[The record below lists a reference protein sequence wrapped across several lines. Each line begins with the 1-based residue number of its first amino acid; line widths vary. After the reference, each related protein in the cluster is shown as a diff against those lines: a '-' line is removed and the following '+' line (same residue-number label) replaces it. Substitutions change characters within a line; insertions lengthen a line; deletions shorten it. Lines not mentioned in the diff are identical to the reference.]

1 MALCIFNKYLHK
13 RPPMKK
19 FLTLILLVPLLA
31 FAWEPTKPI
40 TVLIG
45 NQPGSG
51 NEVGFRAISAVV
63 MKNNPNAN
71 FIIELKPGADS
82 VIAMNMLYDAKPD
95 GYTIA
100 IPSYMSTFVTNDI
113 WQKNQK
119 KFRYDS
125 FTNVLGMGK
134 SPLCIVANPRS
145 KINTV
150 PELVEYFQ
158 HTNKP
163 VTVAVGGGAHR
174 MTFEYFM
181 YIAKGNKDLI
191 KTSQFPGPLQAVTAT
206 ASDAGFEFGIMP
218 VAIAK
223 PLIDAGKVKL
233 IGVTGEHKV
242 AYYPRVEPI
251 KVNGHYID
259 VFAAW
264 ALVLPPGTPSDI
276 VAWYTRNFTPALDS
290 QEIKQYYHDNLIFV
304 DRSETTP
311 AGFARGIE
319 RLRATW
325 IPLSQRVDLTKE

>member
-1 MALCIFNKYLHK
+1 MK
-13 RPPMKK
+13 R
-19 FLTLILLVPLLA
+19 LLAILLLIPTLA

-51 NEVGFRAISAVV
+51 NEVGFRAISAIV
-63 MKNNPNAN
+63 MRDNPNAN
-71 FIIELKPGADS
+71 FVIDLKPGADS

-125 FTNVLGMGK
+125 FTNVVGMGK
-134 SPLCIVANPRS
+134 SPLCIVANPKS

-150 PELVEYFQ
+150 PELIDYVQ
-158 HTNKP
+158 HTTKP
-163 VTVAVGGGAHR
+163 ITVAVGGGAHR

-181 YIAKGNKDLI
+181 YKAHGNKDLV
-191 KTSQFPGPLQAVTAT
+191 KTSSFPGPLQAVTAT

-223 PLIDAGKVKL
+223 PLIDAGKVKIL
-233 IGVTGEHKV
+233 GVTGERGV
-242 AYYPRVEPI
+242 AYYPKAIPI
-251 KVNGHYID
+251 IVGGSHID

-264 ALVLPPGTPSDI
+264 ALILPPGTPSDI
-276 VAWYTRNFTPALDS
+276 VAWYTRNFVPALES
-290 QEIKQYYHDNLIFV
+290 AKIKRYYDDNLIFL
-304 DRSETTP
+304 DKSELTP
-311 AGFARGIE
+311 AGFGHGIE
-319 RLRATW
+319 KLRATW
-325 IPLSQRVDLTKE
+325 MPLSQHVDLLKE

>member
-1 MALCIFNKYLHK
+1 
-13 RPPMKK
+13 MKK
-19 FLTLILLVPLLA
+19 LLLA
-31 FAWEPTKPI
+31 LLLIPTLALAWEPTKPI
-40 TVLIG
+40 TVIIG

-51 NEVGFRAISAVV
+51 NEIGFRAISAVV

-82 VIAMNMLYDAKPD
+82 VIAMNALYEAKPD

-125 FTNVLGMGK
+125 FTNVTGMGK

-150 PELVEYFQ
+150 PELVEYVQ
-158 HTNKP
+158 NTTKP
-163 VTVAVGGGAHR
+163 VTVAIGGGAHR

-181 YIAKGNKDLI
+181 YIAHGNKDLV
-191 KTSQFPGPLQAVTAT
+191 KPSQFPGPLQAVTAT

-223 PLIDAGKVKL
+223 PLIDAGKVRL
-233 IGVTGEHKV
+233 IGVTGEHRVK
-242 AYYPRVEPI
+242 AYPKVEPI
-251 KVNGHYID
+251 QVNGKHID

-264 ALVLPPGTPSDI
+264 ALVLPPNTSSEI
-276 VAWYTRNFTPALDS
+276 VAWYTRNFTPALES
-290 QEIKQYYHDNLIFV
+290 PEIKKYYDDNLIFL
-304 DRSETTP
+304 DKRELTP
-311 AGFARGIE
+311 YGFSQGIE
-319 RLRATW
+319 KLRATW

>member
-1 MALCIFNKYLHK
+1 
-13 RPPMKK
+13 MKK
-19 FLTLILLVPLLA
+19 LLLTLLLVPALA

-51 NEVGFRAISAVV
+51 NEVGFRAISAIV
-63 MKNNPNAN
+63 MRDNPKAN

-82 VIAMNMLYDAKPD
+82 VVAMNMLYDAKPD

-119 KFRYDS
+119 KFAYNS
-125 FTNVLGMGK
+125 FTNVMGMGK
-134 SPLCIVANPRS
+134 SPLCIVANPTS
-145 KINTV
+145 KINTI
-150 PELVEYFQ
+150 PELVNYVQ
-158 HTNKP
+158 HTTKP
-163 VTVAVGGGAHR
+163 VTVAIGGGAHR

-181 YIAKGNKDLI
+181 YIAHGNKDLV

-233 IGVTGEHKV
+233 IGVTGERRV
-242 AYYPRVEPI
+242 SAYPKVEPI
-251 KVNGHYID
+251 QVNGKHID

-264 ALVLPPGTPSDI
+264 ALILPPGTPSEI
-276 VAWYTRNFTPALDS
+276 VAWYQRNFTPALES
-290 QEIKQYYHDNLIFV
+290 AEIKKYYDDNLIFL
-304 DRSETTP
+304 DKSELTP

-319 RLRATW
+319 KLRAVW
-325 IPLSQRVDLTKE
+325 MPLSQRVDLLKE

>member
-1 MALCIFNKYLHK
+1 
-13 RPPMKK
+13 MKK
-19 FLTLILLVPLLA
+19 LLLTLLLIPTLA
-31 FAWEPTKPI
+31 LAWEPTKPI

-63 MKNNPNAN
+63 QKNNPNAN

-82 VIAMNMLYDAKPD
+82 VVAMNALYEARPD

-125 FTNVLGMGK
+125 FTNVTGMGK
-134 SPLCIVANPRS
+134 SPLCIVANPKS
-145 KINTV
+145 KITTV
-150 PELVEYFQ
+150 PELVDYVQ
-158 HTNKP
+158 HTTKP
-163 VTVAVGGGAHR
+163 VTVAIGGGAHR

-181 YIAKGNKDLI
+181 YIAHGNKDLV

-223 PLIDAGKVKL
+223 PLIDAGKVRL
-233 IGVTGEHKV
+233 IGVAGEHRV
-242 AYYPRVEPI
+242 RAYPKVEPI
-251 KVNGHYID
+251 QVNGKHID

-264 ALVLPPGTPSDI
+264 ALILPPGTPSDV
-276 VAWYTRNFTPALDS
+276 VAWYTRNFTPALES
-290 QEIKQYYHDNLIFV
+290 AEIKRYYDDNLIFL
-304 DRSETTP
+304 DRRELTP
-311 AGFARGIE
+311 YGFSQGIE

-325 IPLSQRVDLTKE
+325 IPLSQRVDLTNE

>member
-1 MALCIFNKYLHK
+1 
-13 RPPMKK
+13 MKK
-19 FLTLILLVPLLA
+19 LLLALLLVPTLA
-31 FAWEPTKPI
+31 LAWEPTKPI

-71 FIIELKPGADS
+71 FVIELKPGADS
-82 VIAMNMLYDAKPD
+82 VVAMNALYDAKPD

-125 FTNVLGMGK
+125 FTNVTGMGK
-134 SPLCIVANPRS
+134 SPLCIVANPKS

-150 PELVEYFQ
+150 PELVDYVQ
-158 HTNKP
+158 HTTKP
-163 VTVAVGGGAHR
+163 VTVAIGGGAHR

-181 YIAKGNKDLI
+181 YIAHGNKDLV
-191 KTSQFPGPLQAVTAT
+191 KTSQFPGPLQAVIAT

-242 AYYPRVEPI
+242 KAYPKVEPI
-251 KVNGHYID
+251 VVNGKHID

-264 ALVLPPGTPSDI
+264 ALILPPNTSSEI
-276 VAWYTRNFTPALDS
+276 VAWYTRNFTPALES
-290 QEIKQYYHDNLIFV
+290 PEIKKYYDDNLIFL
-304 DRSETTP
+304 DKRELTP
-311 AGFARGIE
+311 YGLSQGIE
-319 RLRATW
+319 KLRATW

>member
-1 MALCIFNKYLHK
+1 M
-13 RPPMKK
+13 
-19 FLTLILLVPLLA
+19 VPLLA

-51 NEVGFRAISAVV
+51 NEVGFRAISAIV
-63 MKNNPNAN
+63 MRDNPKAN

-119 KFRYDS
+119 KFAYNS
-125 FTNVLGMGK
+125 FTNVMGMGK
-134 SPLCIVANPRS
+134 SPLCIVANPTS

-150 PELVEYFQ
+150 PELINYVQ
-158 HTNKP
+158 RTTKP

-181 YIAKGNKDLI
+181 YKAHGNKDLV
-191 KTSQFPGPLQAVTAT
+191 KTSYFPGPLQAVTAT

-242 AYYPRVEPI
+242 AFYPNAEPI
-251 KVNGHYID
+251 RINGSYID

-264 ALVLPPGTPSDI
+264 ALILPPGTPSDV
-276 VAWYTRNFTPALDS
+276 VAWYQRNFTPALES
-290 QEIKQYYHDNLIFV
+290 AEIKKYYDDNLIFL
-304 DRSETTP
+304 DKSELTP
-311 AGFARGIE
+311 GGFGRGIE
-319 RLRATW
+319 KLRSTW
-325 IPLSQRVDLTKE
+325 MPLSQRVDLLKE

>member
-1 MALCIFNKYLHK
+1 
-13 RPPMKK
+13 MKK
-19 FLTLILLVPLLA
+19 LLLAILLIPTLA
-31 FAWEPTKPI
+31 VAWEPTKPI

-51 NEVGFRAISAVV
+51 NEVGFRAISAIV
-63 MKNNPNAN
+63 MRDNPKAN

-82 VIAMNMLYDAKPD
+82 VVAMNMLYDAKPD

-119 KFRYDS
+119 KFAYNS
-125 FTNVLGMGK
+125 FTNVMGMGK
-134 SPLCIVANPRS
+134 SPLCIVANPKS

-150 PELVEYFQ
+150 PELVDYVQ
-158 HTNKP
+158 HTTKP

-181 YIAKGNKDLI
+181 YKAHGNKDLV
-191 KTSQFPGPLQAVTAT
+191 KTSYFPGPLQAVTAT

-223 PLIDAGKVKL
+223 PLIDAGKVKI
-233 IGVTGEHKV
+233 IGMTGERRV
-242 AYYPRVEPI
+242 ASYPKADPI
-251 KVNGHYID
+251 VVGGSHID

-264 ALVLPPGTPSDI
+264 ALILPPNTPSDI
-276 VAWYTRNFTPALDS
+276 VAWYQRNFTPALES
-290 QEIKQYYHDNLIFV
+290 AEIKKYYDNNLIFL
-304 DRSETTP
+304 DKSELTP
-311 AGFARGIE
+311 SGFGRGIE
-319 RLRATW
+319 KLRATW
-325 IPLSQRVDLTKE
+325 MPLSQQVDLLKE

>member
-1 MALCIFNKYLHK
+1 
-13 RPPMKK
+13 MKK
-19 FLTLILLVPLLA
+19 LLLA
-31 FAWEPTKPI
+31 LLFLPIIALAWEPTKPI

-51 NEVGFRAISAVV
+51 NEVGFRAISAIVIRD
-63 MKNNPNAN
+63 NPKVN

-82 VIAMNMLYDAKPD
+82 TIAMNMLYDAKPD

-113 WQKNQK
+113 WQKNLK
-119 KFRYDS
+119 KFQYNS

-134 SPLCIVANPRS
+134 SPLCIVANPKS

-150 PELVEYFQ
+150 PELVDYVQ
-158 HTNKP
+158 HTTKP
-163 VTVAVGGGAHR
+163 VTVAIGGGAHR

-181 YIAKGNKDLI
+181 YIAKGNKDLV

-233 IGVTGEHKV
+233 IGVTGEHQV
-242 AYYPRVEPI
+242 SAYPRVDPI
-251 KVNGHYID
+251 HVSGHYID

-276 VAWYTRNFTPALDS
+276 VAWYTRNFVPALES
-290 QEIKQYYHDNLIFV
+290 AEIKRYYDNNLIFL
-304 DRSETTP
+304 DKRELSP
-311 AGFARGIE
+311 AGFANGIE
-319 RLRATW
+319 KLRATW
-325 IPLSQRVDLTKE
+325 MPLSQRVDLLKE

>member
-1 MALCIFNKYLHK
+1 ML
-13 RPPMKK
+13 KK
-19 FLTLILLVPLLA
+19 LLLTILLVPAVAL
-31 FAWEPTKPI
+31 AWEPTRPI

-51 NEVGFRAISAVV
+51 NEVGFRAISAIV
-63 MKNNPNAN
+63 MRENPKAN
-71 FIIELKPGADS
+71 FVIELKPGADS
-82 VIAMNMLYDAKPD
+82 VVAMNMLYEAKPD

-119 KFRYDS
+119 KFAYNS
-125 FTNVLGMGK
+125 FTNVAGMGK
-134 SPLCIVANPRS
+134 SPLCIVANPTS

-150 PELVEYFQ
+150 PELIDYVQ
-158 HTNKP
+158 HTTKP

-181 YIAKGNKDLI
+181 YKAHGNKDLV
-191 KTSQFPGPLQAVTAT
+191 KTSYFPGPLQAVTAT

-233 IGVTGEHKV
+233 IGVTGERKV
-242 AYYPRVEPI
+242 AYYPKAEPI
-251 KVNGHYID
+251 LVGGSHID

-264 ALVLPPGTPSDI
+264 ALILPPGTPSDI
-276 VAWYTRNFTPALDS
+276 VAWYTRNFVPALES
-290 QEIKQYYHDNLIFV
+290 AEIKKYYDDNLIFL
-304 DRSETTP
+304 DKRELTP
-311 AGFARGIE
+311 SGLGHGIE
-319 RLRATW
+319 KLRATW

>member
-1 MALCIFNKYLHK
+1 
-13 RPPMKK
+13 MKK
-19 FLTLILLVPLLA
+19 ILLALLFLPIVA
-31 FAWEPTKPI
+31 LAWEPTKPI

-51 NEVGFRAISAVV
+51 NEVGFRAISAIV
-63 MKNNPNAN
+63 MRENPKAN

-82 VIAMNMLYDAKPD
+82 VVAMNLLYEAKPD

-119 KFRYDS
+119 KFSYNS
-125 FTNVLGMGK
+125 FTNVAGMGK
-134 SPLCIVANPRS
+134 SPLCIVANPTS

-150 PELVEYFQ
+150 PELVDYVQ

-163 VTVAVGGGAHR
+163 VTVAIGGGAHR

-218 VAIAK
+218 VAIAR

-233 IGVTGEHKV
+233 IGVTGEHKI
-242 AYYPRVEPI
+242 AYYPKVEPI
-251 KVNGHYID
+251 HVNGHYID

-264 ALVLPPGTPSDI
+264 ALILPPGTPSDI
-276 VAWYTRNFTPALDS
+276 VAWYTRNFTPALES
-290 QEIKQYYHDNLIFV
+290 AEIKRYYDDNLIFL
-304 DRSETTP
+304 DKRELTP
-311 AGFARGIE
+311 TGFATGIE
-319 RLRATW
+319 KLRATW
-325 IPLSQRVDLTKE
+325 IPLSQKVDLLKE

>member
-1 MALCIFNKYLHK
+1 MEKVLLALL
-13 RPPMKK
+13 
-19 FLTLILLVPLLA
+19 LIPALA

-51 NEVGFRAISAVV
+51 NEVGFRAISAIVQ
-63 MKNNPNAN
+63 KNNPNAN

-119 KFRYDS
+119 KFQYNS
-125 FTNVLGMGK
+125 FTNVAGMGK
-134 SPLCIVANPRS
+134 SPLCIVANPKS

-150 PELVEYFQ
+150 PELVEYVQ

-163 VTVAVGGGAHR
+163 VTVAIGGGAHR

-181 YIAKGNKDLI
+181 YIAHGNKELV

-242 AYYPRVEPI
+242 KAYPKVEPI
-251 KVNGHYID
+251 VVNGKHID

-264 ALVLPPGTPSDI
+264 ALILPPGTPSDI
-276 VAWYTRNFTPALDS
+276 VAWYTRNFTPALES
-290 QEIKQYYHDNLIFV
+290 PEIKRYYDDNLIFL
-304 DRSETTP
+304 DKRELTP
-311 AGFARGIE
+311 AGFANGIE

-325 IPLSQRVDLTKE
+325 IPLSQRVDLLKE

>member
-1 MALCIFNKYLHK
+1 
-13 RPPMKK
+13 MKK
-19 FLTLILLVPLLA
+19 LLLTLLLVPALA

-40 TVLIG
+40 IVLIG

-51 NEVGFRAISAVV
+51 NEVGFRAISAIV
-63 MKNNPNAN
+63 MRDNPKAN

-82 VIAMNMLYDAKPD
+82 VVAMNMLYDAKPD

-119 KFRYDS
+119 KFAYNS
-125 FTNVLGMGK
+125 FTNVMGMGK
-134 SPLCIVANPRS
+134 SPLCIVANPTS

-150 PELVEYFQ
+150 PELINYVQ
-158 HTNKP
+158 HTTKP
-163 VTVAVGGGAHR
+163 ITVAIGGGAHR

-181 YIAKGNKDLI
+181 YIAHGNKDLV

-233 IGVTGEHKV
+233 IGVTGERRV
-242 AYYPRVEPI
+242 SAYPKVEPI
-251 KVNGHYID
+251 QVNGKHID

-264 ALVLPPGTPSDI
+264 ALILPPGTPSEI
-276 VAWYTRNFTPALDS
+276 VAWYQRNFTPALES
-290 QEIKQYYHDNLIFV
+290 AEIKKYYDDNLIFL
-304 DRSETTP
+304 DKSELTP

-319 RLRATW
+319 KLRAVW
-325 IPLSQRVDLTKE
+325 MPLSQRVDLLKE

>member
-1 MALCIFNKYLHK
+1 
-13 RPPMKK
+13 MKK
-19 FLTLILLVPLLA
+19 LLLLLLLPMSVW
-31 FAWEPTKPI
+31 AWEPVKPI

-63 MKNNPNAN
+63 QKNNPNVN
-71 FIIELKPGADS
+71 FVIELKPGADS
-82 VIAMNMLYDAKPD
+82 VVAMNMLYDARPD

-119 KFRYDS
+119 KFQYNS

-134 SPLCIVANPRS
+134 SPLCIVANPTS

-150 PELVEYFQ
+150 PELVDYVQ
-158 HTNKP
+158 HTTKP
-163 VTVAVGGGAHR
+163 ITVAIGGGAHR
-174 MTFEYFM
+174 MMFEYFM
-181 YIAKGNKDLI
+181 YISHGNKDLV

-223 PLIDAGKVKL
+223 PLIDAGKVRL
-233 IGVTGEHKV
+233 IGISGERRV
-242 AYYPRVEPI
+242 SAYSKVEPI
-251 KVNGHYID
+251 VVNGKHID

-264 ALVLPPGTPSDI
+264 ALILPPGTPSDV
-276 VAWYTRNFTPALDS
+276 VAWYMRNFTPALES
-290 QEIKQYYHDNLIFV
+290 AEIKRYYDDNLIFL
-304 DRSETTP
+304 DKRELTP
-311 AGFARGIE
+311 AGFAAGIE

-325 IPLSQRVDLTKE
+325 IPLSQRVDLLKE

>member
-1 MALCIFNKYLHK
+1 
-13 RPPMKK
+13 MKK
-19 FLTLILLVPLLA
+19 LLLTLLLVPALA

-51 NEVGFRAISAVV
+51 NEVGFRAISAIV
-63 MKNNPNAN
+63 MRDNPKAN

-82 VIAMNMLYDAKPD
+82 VVAMNTLYDAKPD

-119 KFRYDS
+119 KFAYNS
-125 FTNVLGMGK
+125 FTNVMGMGK
-134 SPLCIVANPRS
+134 SPLCIVANPTS
-145 KINTV
+145 KINTI
-150 PELVEYFQ
+150 PELVNYVQ
-158 HTNKP
+158 HTTKP
-163 VTVAVGGGAHR
+163 VTVAIGGGAHR

-181 YIAKGNKDLI
+181 YIAHGNKDLV

-233 IGVTGEHKV
+233 IGVTGERRV
-242 AYYPRVEPI
+242 SAYPKVEPI
-251 KVNGHYID
+251 QVNGKHID

-264 ALVLPPGTPSDI
+264 ALILPPGTPTDI
-276 VAWYTRNFTPALDS
+276 VAWYQRNFTPALES
-290 QEIKQYYHDNLIFV
+290 AEIKKYYDDNLIFL
-304 DRSETTP
+304 DKSELTP

-319 RLRATW
+319 KLRAVW
-325 IPLSQRVDLTKE
+325 MPLSQRVDLLKE

>member
-1 MALCIFNKYLHK
+1 MK
-13 RPPMKK
+13 RI
-19 FLTLILLVPLLA
+19 LAILLLVPALA

-40 TVLIG
+40 TVIIG

-63 MKNNPNAN
+63 QKNNPNAN

-82 VIAMNMLYDAKPD
+82 VIGMNHLYDAKPD
-95 GYTIA
+95 GYTIG

-119 KFRYDS
+119 KFQYNS

-134 SPLCIVANPRS
+134 SPLCIVANPKS

-150 PELVEYFQ
+150 PELVDYVQ
-158 HTNKP
+158 HTTKP
-163 VTVAVGGGAHR
+163 VTVAIGGGAHR

-181 YIAKGNKDLI
+181 YIAKGNKDLV

-206 ASDAGFEFGIMP
+206 AGDAGFEFGIMP

-242 AYYPRVEPI
+242 AYYPKVEPI
-251 KVNGHYID
+251 RVNGHYID

-264 ALVLPPGTPSDI
+264 ALILPPGTPSEI
-276 VAWYTRNFTPALDS
+276 VAWYQRNFTPALDS
-290 QEIKQYYHDNLIFV
+290 PEIKQYYHDNLIFV
-304 DRSETTP
+304 DKSETTP

-319 RLRATW
+319 KLRATW

>member
-1 MALCIFNKYLHK
+1 
-13 RPPMKK
+13 MKK
-19 FLTLILLVPLLA
+19 LLLTLLLVPALA

-51 NEVGFRAISAVV
+51 NEVGFRAISAIV
-63 MKNNPNAN
+63 MRDNPKAN

-82 VIAMNMLYDAKPD
+82 VVAMNMLYDAKPD

-119 KFRYDS
+119 KFAYNS
-125 FTNVLGMGK
+125 FTNVMGMGK
-134 SPLCIVANPRS
+134 SPLCIVANPTS
-145 KINTV
+145 KINTM
-150 PELVEYFQ
+150 PELVNYVQ
-158 HTNKP
+158 HTTKP
-163 VTVAVGGGAHR
+163 VTVAIGGGAHR

-181 YIAKGNKDLI
+181 YIAHGNKDLV

-233 IGVTGEHKV
+233 IGVTGERRV
-242 AYYPRVEPI
+242 SAYPKVEPI
-251 KVNGHYID
+251 QVNGKHID

-264 ALVLPPGTPSDI
+264 ALILPPGTPTDI
-276 VAWYTRNFTPALDS
+276 VAWYQRNFIPALES
-290 QEIKQYYHDNLIFV
+290 AEIKKYYDDNLIFL
-304 DRSETTP
+304 DKSELTP

-319 RLRATW
+319 KLRAVW
-325 IPLSQRVDLTKE
+325 MPLSQRVDLLKE

>member
-1 MALCIFNKYLHK
+1 
-13 RPPMKK
+13 MKK
-19 FLTLILLVPLLA
+19 LLAVLLLVPTLA

-51 NEVGFRAISAVV
+51 NEVGFRAISAIVE
-63 MKNNPNAN
+63 KNNSNAH
-71 FIIELKPGADS
+71 FIVELKPGADS
-82 VIAMNMLYDAKPD
+82 VVAMNLLYESKPD

-119 KFRYDS
+119 KFAYNS

-134 SPLCIVANPRS
+134 SPLCIVANPKS

-150 PELVEYFQ
+150 PELVDYLQ
-158 HTNKP
+158 HTAKP
-163 VTVAVGGGAHR
+163 ITVAIGGGAHR

-181 YIAKGNKDLI
+181 YMAKGNKGLV

-218 VAIAK
+218 VAIAR

-233 IGVTGEHKV
+233 IGVTGERKV
-242 AYYPRVEPI
+242 ARYPTVDPI
-251 KVNGHYID
+251 RVNGSYID

-264 ALVLPPGTPSDI
+264 ALILPPGTPSDI
-276 VAWYTRNFTPALDS
+276 VAWYQRNFVPALES
-290 QEIKQYYHDNLIFV
+290 AEIKRYYDDNLIFL
-304 DRSETTP
+304 DRKELTP
-311 AGFARGIE
+311 AGFAHGIE
-319 RLRATW
+319 QLRATW
-325 IPLSQRVDLTKE
+325 IPLSQRVDLLKE

>member
-1 MALCIFNKYLHK
+1 M
-13 RPPMKK
+13 RD
-19 FLTLILLVPLLA
+19 
-31 FAWEPTKPI
+31 
-40 TVLIG
+40 
-45 NQPGSG
+45 
-51 NEVGFRAISAVV
+51 
-63 MKNNPNAN
+63 NPKAN

-119 KFRYDS
+119 KFAYNS
-125 FTNVLGMGK
+125 FTNVMGMGK
-134 SPLCIVANPRS
+134 SPLCIVANPTS
-145 KINTV
+145 KINTI
-150 PELVEYFQ
+150 PELVNYVQ
-158 HTNKP
+158 HTTKP
-163 VTVAVGGGAHR
+163 VTVAIGGGAHR

-181 YIAKGNKDLI
+181 YIAHGNKDLV

-233 IGVTGEHKV
+233 IGVTGERRV
-242 AYYPRVEPI
+242 SAYPKVEPI
-251 KVNGHYID
+251 QVNGKHID

-264 ALVLPPGTPSDI
+264 ALILPPGTPTDI
-276 VAWYTRNFTPALDS
+276 VAWYQRNFTPALES
-290 QEIKQYYHDNLIFV
+290 AEIKKYYDDNLIFL
-304 DRSETTP
+304 DKSELTP

-319 RLRATW
+319 KLRAVW
-325 IPLSQRVDLTKE
+325 MPLSQRVDLLKE

>member
-1 MALCIFNKYLHK
+1 
-13 RPPMKK
+13 MKK
-19 FLTLILLVPLLA
+19 LLLTLLLIPTLA

-51 NEVGFRAISAVV
+51 NEVGFRAISAIV
-63 MKNNPNAN
+63 MRDNPKAN

-82 VIAMNMLYDAKPD
+82 VVAMNMLYDAKPD

-119 KFRYDS
+119 KFAYNS
-125 FTNVLGMGK
+125 FTNVMGMGK
-134 SPLCIVANPRS
+134 SPLCIVANPTS

-150 PELVEYFQ
+150 PELVNYVQ
-158 HTNKP
+158 HTTKP
-163 VTVAVGGGAHR
+163 VTVAIGGGAHR

-181 YIAKGNKDLI
+181 YIAHGNKDLV

-223 PLIDAGKVKL
+223 PLIDAGKVRL
-233 IGVTGEHKV
+233 IGVTGERRV
-242 AYYPRVEPI
+242 SAYPKVEPI
-251 KVNGHYID
+251 QVNGKHID

-264 ALVLPPGTPSDI
+264 ALILPPNTSSEI
-276 VAWYTRNFTPALDS
+276 VAWYTRNFVPALES
-290 QEIKQYYHDNLIFV
+290 IETKKYYDDNLIFL
-304 DRSETTP
+304 DKSELTP

-319 RLRATW
+319 KLRAVW
-325 IPLSQRVDLTKE
+325 MPLSQRVDLLKE

>member
-1 MALCIFNKYLHK
+1 
-13 RPPMKK
+13 MKK
-19 FLTLILLVPLLA
+19 LLLAILMVPLLA
-31 FAWEPTKPI
+31 FAWEPTRPI

-71 FIIELKPGADS
+71 FVIELKPGADS
-82 VIAMNMLYDAKPD
+82 VIAMNALYEAKPD

-125 FTNVLGMGK
+125 FTNVTGMGK

-150 PELVEYFQ
+150 PELVDYVQ
-158 HTNKP
+158 HTSKP
-163 VTVAVGGGAHR
+163 VTVAIGGGAHR

-181 YIAKGNKDLI
+181 YIAHGNKDLV

-242 AYYPRVEPI
+242 KAYPKVEPI
-251 KVNGHYID
+251 VVNGKHID

-264 ALVLPPGTPSDI
+264 ALILPPGTPSEI
-276 VAWYTRNFTPALDS
+276 VAWYTRNFIPALES
-290 QEIKQYYHDNLIFV
+290 AEIKRYYDDNLIFL
-304 DRSETTP
+304 DKRELTP
-311 AGFARGIE
+311 YGFSQGIE

>member
-1 MALCIFNKYLHK
+1 
-13 RPPMKK
+13 MKK
-19 FLTLILLVPLLA
+19 LLLALLLIPTLA

-51 NEVGFRAISAVV
+51 NEVGFRAISAIV
-63 MKNNPNAN
+63 MRDNPKAN

-119 KFRYDS
+119 KFAYNS
-125 FTNVLGMGK
+125 FTNVMGMGK
-134 SPLCIVANPRS
+134 SPLCIVANPTS
-145 KINTV
+145 KINTI
-150 PELVEYFQ
+150 PELVNYVQ
-158 HTNKP
+158 HTTKP
-163 VTVAVGGGAHR
+163 VTVAIGGGAHR
-174 MTFEYFM
+174 MTFEYFI
-181 YIAKGNKDLI
+181 YIAHGNKDLV

-233 IGVTGEHKV
+233 IGVTGERRV
-242 AYYPRVEPI
+242 SAYPKVEPI
-251 KVNGHYID
+251 QVNGKHID

-264 ALVLPPGTPSDI
+264 ALILPPGTPSEI
-276 VAWYTRNFTPALDS
+276 VAWYQRNFTPALES
-290 QEIKQYYHDNLIFV
+290 AEIKKYYDDNLIFL
-304 DRSETTP
+304 DKSELTP

-319 RLRATW
+319 KLRAVW
-325 IPLSQRVDLTKE
+325 MPLSQRVDLLKE

>member
-1 MALCIFNKYLHK
+1 
-13 RPPMKK
+13 MKK
-19 FLTLILLVPLLA
+19 LLLILLFPMSVW
-31 FAWEPTKPI
+31 AWEPTKPI

-63 MKNNPNAN
+63 QKNNPNVN

-82 VIAMNMLYDAKPD
+82 VVAMNMLYDAKPD

-125 FTNVLGMGK
+125 FTNVTGMGK
-134 SPLCIVANPRS
+134 SPLCIVANPTS

-150 PELVEYFQ
+150 PELVDYVQ
-158 HTNKP
+158 HSKKP
-163 VTVAVGGGAHR
+163 VTVAIGGGAHR

-181 YIAKGNKDLI
+181 YIAHGNKDLV

-242 AYYPRVEPI
+242 KAYPKVEPI
-251 KVNGHYID
+251 QVNGKHID

-264 ALVLPPGTPSDI
+264 ALTMPPGTPSDI
-276 VAWYTRNFTPALDS
+276 VAWYTRNFIPALES
-290 QEIKQYYHDNLIFV
+290 AEIKRYYDDNLIFL
-304 DRSETTP
+304 DRRELTP
-311 AGFARGIE
+311 AGFAAGIE

-325 IPLSQRVDLTKE
+325 MPLSQRVDLLKE

>member
-1 MALCIFNKYLHK
+1 MK
-13 RPPMKK
+13 R
-19 FLTLILLVPLLA
+19 LIILLLLLPA
-31 FAWEPTKPI
+31 LAVAWEPTKPI

-51 NEVGFRAISAVV
+51 NEVGFRAISAIVQ
-63 MKNNPNAN
+63 KNNPNAN

-82 VIAMNMLYDAKPD
+82 VVAMNLLYDAKPD

-119 KFRYDS
+119 KFQYNS

-134 SPLCIVANPRS
+134 SPLCVVANPKS

-150 PELVEYFQ
+150 PELVDYLQ
-158 HTNKP
+158 HTTKP
-163 VTVAVGGGAHR
+163 VTVAIGGGAHR
-174 MTFEYFM
+174 MMFEYFM
-181 YIAKGNKDLI
+181 YIAHGNKDLV

-233 IGVTGEHKV
+233 IGVSGERRV
-242 AYYPRVEPI
+242 TAYPRVEPI
-251 KVNGHYID
+251 HVNGHYID

-264 ALVLPPGTPSDI
+264 ALILPPGTPSDI
-276 VAWYTRNFTPALDS
+276 VAWYIRNFTPALES
-290 QEIKQYYHDNLIFV
+290 AEIKRYYDDNLIFL
-304 DRSETTP
+304 DRRELTP
-311 AGFARGIE
+311 NGFANGIE
-319 RLRATW
+319 KLRATW
-325 IPLSQRVDLTKE
+325 IPLSQRVDLLKE